1 MRTLSVLL
9 LGGLVALSW
18 ALAWHFMVVT
28 PEPKGPKGEVLGL
41 GDRSAILFGT
51 STVALVLIS
60 LVIGGVAF
68 FGWQTIKDSIRRDV
82 ESSTRNRLEQMEIEL
97 RGRSSALL
105 GYTIGETSVD
115 ADYLHATNPERL
127 REAKTLCQQ
136 GYNRLRKVGGAGE
149 VMALNNLLMYSS
161 ILGDTSR
168 RGYYLKRAR
177 QLRKAGEDLDK
188 PHLLLTYC
196 RIVLYFGLDP
206 AEKDE
211 ACAIVQAVRAK
222 EGLQEKERREA
233 DHLASLCMKPSASG
247 PPGKPA

>member
-1 MRTLSVLL
+1 MRN
-9 LGGLVALSW
+9 AFIK
-18 ALAWHFMVVT
+18 AEFEA
-28 PEPKGPKGEVLGL
+28 LGL

-82 ESSTRNRLEQMEIEL
+82 ELSTKRRLRRVELEL
-97 RGRSSALL
+97 RGRSAALL

-136 GYNRLRKVGGAGE
+136 GYDRLRKVGGPGE
-149 VMALNNLLMYSS
+149 LMALNNLLMYSS
-161 ILGDTSR
+161 ILRENSR
-168 RGYYLKRAR
+168 RGYLLEHARRLRA
-177 QLRKAGEDLDK
+177 AGQELDR

-196 RIVLYFGLDP
+196 RIVLFFGLEP
-206 AEKDE
+206 AERDE
-211 ACAIVQAVRAK
+211 ACSIVRDLQIR

-233 DHLASLCMKPSASG
+233 DYLASLCTDRSASG
-247 PPGKPA
+247 PGKPA